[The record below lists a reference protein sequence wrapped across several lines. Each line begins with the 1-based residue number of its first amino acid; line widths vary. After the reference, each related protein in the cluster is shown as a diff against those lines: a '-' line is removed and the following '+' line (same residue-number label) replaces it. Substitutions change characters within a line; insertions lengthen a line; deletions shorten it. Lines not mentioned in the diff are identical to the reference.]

1 MGMLFLYSIKSGI
14 CLIAFYLFYKMGL
27 SRETFHAF
35 NRKSI
40 LLMILMALIVPLI
53 QVELNKETPMTA
65 VTVDFTEM
73 LATVQQPLDYPT
85 KEPITMIQLLFLL
98 YIIGVGIFAVVFLL
112 SLWKLRF
119 ILRSGTRTDNA
130 HGEHLVVIDRDI
142 APFSWFNYIVVARK
156 DYQDHPMEILTH
168 ERAHIAH
175 HHSVDIL
182 LCNIMLIFQWY
193 NPAAWLLRREL
204 QEVHEYEADEA
215 VLAEGVD
222 ARNYQ
227 LLLVMKAVGED
238 RFALANN
245 FNHNSLKKRITMMK
259 MQKSNGWKRAK
270 LLLALPLTAIAVVAF
285 ANESVESMAEKI
297 VTESNNAAVAV
308 ENNLPVQQNNKPV
321 KKEKAPKKESKKK
334 VYDIVEQMPS
344 FPGGPKALYEY
355 IGSNV
360 KYPAEATATNKS
372 GRVIVAFVVD
382 KNGNIIEPTI
392 IRSVCEPLDKEALR
406 VIKEMPKWTPGKQN
420 GKAVDVKYVIP
431 VSFNI
436 GTITPKPNSAANK
449 EENKQPNTTL
459 YIVDGK
465 RIDNIN
471 TLKPDQISS
480 LQIFKDAENIKKYS
494 GDENTENVIVVTTK
508 KNENLN

>member
-1 MGMLFLYSIKSGI
+1 MGMFFLYSIKSGI

-40 LLMILMALIVPLI
+40 LLMMLMALIVPLI

-65 VTVDFTEM
+65 VTIDFTEM
-73 LATVQQPLDYPT
+73 LATVQQPLDNQT
-85 KEPITMIQLLFLL
+85 KEPLTMIQVLFLL
-98 YIIGVGIFAVVFLL
+98 YIIGVGIFAVAFLL

-119 ILRSGTRTDNA
+119 ILRSGTTTDNA
-130 HGEHLVVIDRDI
+130 NGEHLVVIDRDI
-142 APFSWFNYIVVARK
+142 APFSWFNYIVVAQK
-156 DYQDHPMEILTH
+156 DYQEHPIEILTH
-168 ERAHIAH
+168 ERAHIAL

-215 VLAEGVD
+215 VLAKGVD

-259 MQKSNGWKRAK
+259 MKKSNGRKRAK

-285 ANESVESMAEKI
+285 ANERVESMAEKI
-297 VTESNNAAVAV
+297 VTESNNAAMAV
-308 ENNLPVQQNNKPV
+308 ENKLPVQQKSKPV
-321 KKEKAPKKESKKK
+321 EKKKAPKKESNKK
-334 VYDIVEQMPS
+334 VYDVVEQMPS
-344 FPGGPKALYEY
+344 FPGGPKALFEY
-355 IGSNV
+355 LGRNV
-360 KYPAEATATNKS
+360 KYPAEATATNQS
-372 GRVIVAFVVD
+372 GKVIVSFVVD
-382 KNGNIIEPTI
+382 KDGNIIEPTI
-392 IRSVCEPLDKEALR
+392 RKSVCEPLDKEALR

-420 GKAVDVKYVIP
+420 GEAVDVRYTIP
-431 VSFNI
+431 ISFYI
-436 GTITPKPNSAANK
+436 DAITPKPNTDANK
-449 EENKQPNTTL
+449 EENKQLNTTL

-471 TLKPDQISS
+471 TLAPDQISS
-480 LQIFKDAENIKKYS
+480 MQIFKDAENIKKYG
-494 GDENTENVIVVTTK
+494 GDEKTKNVIVVTKK

>member
-1 MGMLFLYSIKSGI
+1 
-14 CLIAFYLFYKMGL
+14 
-27 SRETFHAF
+27 
-35 NRKSI
+35 
-40 LLMILMALIVPLI
+40 
-53 QVELNKETPMTA
+53 
-65 VTVDFTEM
+65 
-73 LATVQQPLDYPT
+73 
-85 KEPITMIQLLFLL
+85 
-98 YIIGVGIFAVVFLL
+98 
-112 SLWKLRF
+112 
-119 ILRSGTRTDNA
+119 
-130 HGEHLVVIDRDI
+130 
-142 APFSWFNYIVVARK
+142 
-156 DYQDHPMEILTH
+156 
-168 ERAHIAH
+168 
-175 HHSVDIL
+175 
-182 LCNIMLIFQWY
+182 
-193 NPAAWLLRREL
+193 
-204 QEVHEYEADEA
+204 
-215 VLAEGVD
+215 
-222 ARNYQ
+222 
-227 LLLVMKAVGED
+227 
-238 RFALANN
+238 
-245 FNHNSLKKRITMMK
+245 MMK

-321 KKEKAPKKESKKK
+321 KKKKAPKKENKKK